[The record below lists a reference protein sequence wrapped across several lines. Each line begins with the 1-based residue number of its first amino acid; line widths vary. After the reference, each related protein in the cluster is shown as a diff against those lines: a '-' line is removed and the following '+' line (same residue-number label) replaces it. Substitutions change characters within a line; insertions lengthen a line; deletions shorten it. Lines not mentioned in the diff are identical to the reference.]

1 MRYRRLAASIVAVL
15 LLGLIGTVTGPGWH
29 PTPLGSTLVPE
40 TSDTAIGSSA
50 LTAPVGTFAVTRDVI
65 EVQVEDGVTVLATIT
80 EPVGAVGERPGVV
93 FMHGAGT
100 ATHENFAVLTADL
113 ASAGVVTMVPDKRT
127 DTYTTRSRDYP
138 GMAEDYLDS
147 LEVLRA
153 RPGVDPDRVGVYGE
167 SEGAMSAPIAA
178 AGNDDVA
185 FVVLVSAPVLP
196 LREQGA
202 LAADSYLRETGA
214 PDRILR
220 AIPRLVG
227 GQFPGGGFE
236 YFDFDVSPYQQRTTQ
251 PVLVVYGAA
260 DYSMPIVQGAELVIR
275 DLAEAGNGQYTV
287 RYYAGANHGI
297 KVDGEYAAGFTQDL
311 SRWILGLPE
320 TADASPRIA
329 GAEPEQQFR
338 AEPVD
343 SPRWYASGD
352 MLVITV
358 LVGLGL
364 LLAGPLLWV
373 VGQLP
378 RLWGGRTSTLAPPL
392 GRYASALSLATI
404 ATWLT
409 YVAYVVGV
417 ADLALNYDTDPLLVQ
432 GGWIVVQ
439 GVGVLAAVTLVLTVA
454 ATWRQA
460 RSHRGSLAT
469 SRLGWASLVCTILG
483 SVVLLVLAAYWG
495 VYPAVP

>member
-1 MRYRRLAASIVAVL
+1 MRYRRLGASIALVL

-29 PTPLGSTLVPE
+29 PTPLEHTLVPE
-40 TSDTAIGSSA
+40 SSDTAIGSTA
-50 LTAPVGTFAVTRDVI
+50 RTAPVGTFDVTREVIDVR
-65 EVQVEDGVTVLATIT
+65 VDGDVTIRATIAA
-80 EPVGAVGERPGVV
+80 PVGAVGNRPGVL

-100 ATHENFAVLTADL
+100 ATHKNFAELTTDL
-113 ASAGVVTMVPDKRT
+113 ASAGIVTMVPDKRS
-127 DTYTTRSRDYP
+127 DTYSTRDRDYV

-147 LEVLRA
+147 FAVLTRW
-153 RPGVDPDRVGVYGE
+153 PGVDPDRVGVYGE

-185 FVVLVSAPVLP
+185 FVALVSAPVLP

-236 YFDFDVSPYQQRTTQ
+236 YFDFDVSPYQQRITQ

-260 DYSMPIVQGAELVIR
+260 DYSMPIVQGAEVIIG
-275 DLAEAGNGQYTV
+275 DLADAGNDQYTV
-287 RYYAGANHGI
+287 RYYAHANHGI
-297 KVDGEYAAGFTQDL
+297 KVDGEYAAGFPEDL
-311 SRWILGLPE
+311 ARWILGLPA

-329 GAEPEQQFR
+329 GAEPVQHFR
-338 AEPVD
+338 ADPVD
-343 SPRWYASGD
+343 RPRWYASGD

-364 LLAGPLLWV
+364 LLAGPVLWA

-378 RLWGGRTSTLAPPL
+378 RLRGRRTSTLAPPL
-392 GRYASALSLATI
+392 GRYACALSLATV
-404 ATWLT
+404 ATWFS
-409 YVAYVVGV
+409 YVAYVLGI
-417 ADLALNYDTDPLLVQ
+417 ADLALNYDTDALLVL
-432 GGWIVVQ
+432 GGWIAVQ
-439 GVGVLAAVTLVLTVA
+439 AVGVLAAVTLVLTVA

-460 RSHRGSLAT
+460 RAHRDSLAT
-469 SRLGWASLVCTILG
+469 SRLGWASLVCTTLG